1 MCVNLR
7 SVYLTR
13 YLCGRWLDDHW
24 LHSEG
29 LWCTPA
35 NRADV
40 LHLKVLTDERGE
52 FPIELISDCHIMVS
66 LCLCVCTLSYL
77 CTCGINLHSERVTY
91 PVLYGSRCLVL
102 GYSLIALSHIQ
113 ALSVLLLLLVRA
125 DMPLLQVGSLLKLLQ
140 SIPGQL
146 VDAETAADLLAVA
159 GIFI

>member
-1 MCVNLR
+1 M
-7 SVYLTR
+7 
-13 YLCGRWLDDHW
+13 
-24 LHSEG
+24 
-29 LWCTPA
+29 
-35 NRADV
+35 
-40 LHLKVLTDERGE
+40 
-52 FPIELISDCHIMVS
+52 
-66 LCLCVCTLSYL
+66 
-77 CTCGINLHSERVTY
+77 
-91 PVLYGSRCLVL
+91 L